1 MDPTILTTFLLMKE
15 LYDISIKLC
24 EEIYQMSKHLQNTQ
38 DFINWQDKLNK
49 ISIRWEKK
57 Q

>member
-1 MDPTILTTFLLMKE
+1 MKE

-38 DFINWQDKLNK
+38 DFINWQDELNK